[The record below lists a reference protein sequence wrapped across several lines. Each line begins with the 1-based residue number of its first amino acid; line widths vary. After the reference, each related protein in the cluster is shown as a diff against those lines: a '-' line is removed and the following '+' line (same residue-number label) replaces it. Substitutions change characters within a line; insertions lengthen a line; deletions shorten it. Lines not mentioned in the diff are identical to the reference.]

1 MNILSIY
8 GIITYLFTEGF
19 IMPLQLVRDDITKMD
34 VDAVVN
40 AANSSLL
47 GGGGVDGAIHRAA
60 GPGLLA
66 ECRTLGG
73 CKTGQAKITSGYKMP
88 CKHIIHTVGPVW
100 EGGNSNE
107 ENLLYSCYANS
118 LALAAENNCKSVAFP
133 LISSGIYGYPKA
145 QALGVATRAIRDFLE
160 KSDDDILVY
169 IVIFDRAAFEVSSSF
184 FGKIEQRIS
193 DFEVERAHLE
203 DRIYGR
209 REPGTLHNFPSAKS
223 GRAKQLLKA
232 ERIES
237 DLCMQTIPK
246 LSEACDDDLSFV
258 LDESFS
264 EMLFRKIDEKG
275 MTDPQCYKRANIDRR
290 LFSKIR
296 SDCKYKPSKQ
306 TALALA
312 IALELPVREI
322 NEMLMKAGYALSP
335 SVLSDVIIKTCVEQG
350 EYDVFKIN
358 EILFKYDQPILC

>member
-1 MNILSIY
+1 
-8 GIITYLFTEGF
+8 
-19 IMPLQLVRDDITKMD
+19 MPLQLVRADITKMN
-34 VDAVVN
+34 VDAAVN
-40 AANSSLL
+40 AANGTLL

-60 GPGLLA
+60 GPSLLA

-73 CKTGQAKITSGYKMP
+73 CETGQAKITGGYNMP

-100 EGGNSNE
+100 HGGSRNE

-118 LALAAENNCKSVAFP
+118 LALAEENGCESVAFP

-160 KSDDDILVY
+160 KSENDMLVY

-184 FGKIEQRIS
+184 FGEIEQRIN
-193 DFEVERAHLE
+193 DFEVENAERE

-209 REPGTLHNFPSAKS
+209 RRPNTKLNAARGHLFNELPKA
-223 GRAKQLLKA
+223 AKA
-232 ERIES
+232 EKTEKTDIDE
-237 DLCMQTIPK
+237 DLIVYNYSMP
-246 LSEACDDDLSFV
+246 LDLYDEEQPFM

-275 MTDPQCYKRANIDRR
+275 LTDPQCYKKANIDRR

-296 SDCKYKPSKQ
+296 SDAKYKPSKQ

-312 IALELPVREI
+312 ISLKLPMPEI
-322 NEMLMKAGYALSP
+322 DEMLMKAGYALSP
-335 SVLSDVIIKTCVEQG
+335 SVLFDVIIRSCVEKG